1 MRLSELLNRP
11 VVSEDG
17 ERLGHVHDVRGEL
30 EGPHLRVSGLVA
42 GGLGV
47 LERYGVGTDGNDG
60 AEQTKLHDHPFIP
73 WERVVR
79 IGEEIV
85 VRDE

>member
-11 VVSEDG
+11 VVNQAG
-17 ERLGHVHDVRGEL
+17 EQLGHVHDVRGEL
-30 EGPHLRVSGLVA
+30 ETRRLRVSGLIA

-47 LERYGVGTDGNDG
+47 LERYGIGTDGKDG
-60 AEQTKLHDHPFIP
+60 PEKTKVHDHPFIP

-79 IGEEIV
+79 IGPEIV
-85 VRDE
+85 VSDE